1 MTLHTAL
8 FFDRDG
14 VIVENREEYIRT
26 WDDVVFIQGVF
37 SAMQRLANST
47 YRIFIITNQSAV
59 GRGFMTLELA
69 NEINH
74 RIVHDIELHG
84 GRVDSVYMCPHA
96 PIDNCQCRKPAPGM
110 ILQAAAE
117 HSLDLSAS
125 FLIGDSTTDLLAGQ
139 AAGIGQL
146 VLVRTGRGAAQEAE
160 LDSSGLADY
169 AVFDNL
175 PQAVTQLPLN
185 LS

>member
-1 MTLHTAL
+1 
-8 FFDRDG
+8 
-14 VIVENREEYIRT
+14 
-26 WDDVVFIQGVF
+26 
-37 SAMQRLANST
+37 
-47 YRIFIITNQSAV
+47 
-59 GRGFMTLELA
+59 
-69 NEINH
+69 
-74 RIVHDIELHG
+74 
-84 GRVDSVYMCPHA
+84 
-96 PIDNCQCRKPAPGM
+96 
-110 ILQAAAE
+110 
-117 HSLDLSAS
+117 LDLSAS

-175 PQAVTQLPLN
+175 PQAVAQLPLN